1 MKKSRKLAESY
12 GYKVAY
18 FVGDNIRVQGGTVR
32 GVVDTEN
39 KTVLVRA
46 DHPDLTPLQI
56 MRHEMGHAAIAKGDF
71 TLAELRQRLLK
82 DFTDAEIDEMVEVY
96 RSAYSGILD
105 AGEAFEEICCDAL
118 GKINIFA
125 GTKQNSAS
133 YVKAQRSIR
142 KYAAEKNSSKGRAPP
157 ESGSTMYSREVNG
170 KQIAWIEDNPLSLKD
185 LTNYKK
191 VAAYI
196 ANHIGEAYTIIESG
210 NKVYLGESL
219 PNEYTQSEYT
229 KRILKNVPPILKAK
243 NKAIGSFGEMIEIA
257 TNRRWEKAKHTANK
271 DAKYGVY
278 RYSTAFAFPVKQN
291 DKITNVKSFDA
302 ELVILNSSDGKKYL
316 YDIVNIKENTA
327 DEVDLLKRDQMR
339 QNAAARRGVSEN
351 SIRSSEENVKKNT
364 AKTAEKFSREPE
376 SDRYIVALDDAN
388 IDELKKSLTLDKAID
403 LLDAQTGLSY
413 RLNRSANPMSRA
425 GYAMF
430 ADNINSIEDA
440 YGGSRPKAFSVEKSA
455 LTPIWDITQD
465 IIDARHRTDE
475 ETPWILEDHERLSD
489 DEFAALFDPEDIVIS
504 AAAYDDE
511 DLVSWLWDN
520 VLEPNNII
528 GVETYDGAI
537 AFDTDIIKRNLP
549 AEVACTQ
556 LDADNTT
563 KTAEKFSMET
573 EEDTEWQAKV
583 NSAMTMDE
591 AKRMLESTFKVCGI
605 GRFGEYQ
612 SAEEWL
618 REAGSEE
625 VELNI
630 DSEYS
635 LYKKYIGGNE
645 DILNE
650 EYSIAD
656 VLDAYLEGTL
666 VGKEKPKAKR
676 MDTSKSY
683 GLSDD
688 RFYAPKKVE
697 DAKALLDTANQKLT
711 NANRAAVNNAR
722 AKVLLFA
729 HNKGAA
735 ELLGMTQA
743 ELNKKLRGWSA
754 YSARAKSISEAA
766 NKGVAEENRWAGIEN
781 CSYINKTVVT
791 DEEIERLV
799 GDIKGSPNN
808 YEKRYIAR
816 VMLAADTHISYKGL
830 NFVFE
835 SKRDVNARFGNPNGR
850 TNGFY
855 SPGNAEVPDTIVCSY
870 DKPETVAHEMGHYID
885 TRWGRDLI
893 GADRGALYLTRGINE
908 EMIRARHGEDGIQ
921 FVKNFNIFMNSLMDV
936 NTAISSYTNDQ
947 AEVFARFFAKF
958 VEWTDNIAT
967 GSKIYSYESNMY
979 GDKFTMSQYV
989 EFIKLLQEKSMLDAK
1004 YEASQGKEKFS
1015 METPVEQNYKAAEE
1029 YFGTTYKV
1037 KEAGYIC
1044 TDGKMLDFSGRHE
1057 GAPGGYRTVDHRD
1070 ITDALGEDYGGDNYS
1085 GGMIRFMSEGNIRVS
1100 PESGGI
1106 NLSVAPNKAQRST
1119 LDRYISSF
1127 RGEVVLD
1134 IDNAN
1139 GDTVASIEY
1148 PKYTHSSVVLK
1159 DIDDYFDK
1167 GKVPEPFESGV
1178 KYSRETTSSIKQQIK
1193 NASDKLNTMDIVAKV
1208 KAPDLS
1214 KMSIKQQRQ
1223 WAESFLKNT
1232 GYAVDR
1238 NGFGKI
1244 EFTPKHINEGLN
1256 YVKSPSEIAAFAALP
1271 KVLKRGVEIDSHTE
1285 HKGRQRDSVTIAA
1298 PVEINGVRGNMA
1310 VVVTITSKNHYHAHR
1325 IVLPN
1330 GGEFTF
1336 NIKEVD
1342 PKPAEAAPNAES
1354 SPIESTSK
1362 ASVPDN
1368 SGKVKTSREPETLNE
1383 LRTALKNAGIENVEE
1398 YPAGDDA
1405 ARMRIANAVPN
1416 VHFSR
1421 ENVPSRQ
1428 TEDKYFARQIDKWD
1442 GKDHGGAFRV
1452 GGVSEPLLKV
1462 GIPDTD
1468 IWFDQSKAA
1477 KQLLEKG
1484 EITKD
1489 VIKQIP
1495 EILQH
1500 PIAISESYDNTVM
1513 VFGRVFDENKKPIV
1527 VALRV
1532 NSTKRRNNIT
1542 LVNKIRSVGSRSHNL
1557 DKLLDES
1564 SILYLGNNKKE
1575 TKAWFNALGRSTP
1588 FGGTKFGLIRS
1599 VSFADAAV
1607 KTSREPET
1615 LNELRRQNK
1624 VLRERVD
1631 YWKRQ
1636 TKPTKVKQLRKSRVL
1651 QRGF

>member
-39 KTVLVRA
+39 KTVMVRA

-133 YVKAQRSIR
+133 YVKAQRNIR
-142 KYAAEKNSSKGRAPP
+142 KYAAEKNGSKGRAPP

-573 EEDTEWQAKV
+573 PVEQKENLIALHNLDETKLLKTLKLGGFPMPSIAITKSDIPHTNFGNITIVFGKETIDPKLDERNTVYSADAWTPTFPQIEYEASPKTEQKIRDIYYPLSRKYGFDFTRPLYESANYLGDTLTRYGGEKGLMEKFADDIDMMNVFLAASGKEPIKATDKEIVTRLPDTEVEMYDYLANAIGEETVYDMQMKSGENPISAKRRWVSEHEQDIISAWQGYLTDVVGMSREAAEAET
-583 NSAMTMDE
+583 SEME
-591 AKRMLESTFKVCGI
+591 AKSLTQTFVKVRNYLKNG
-605 GRFGEYQ
+605 
-612 SAEEWL
+612 AETRRTEP
-618 REAGSEE
+618 
-625 VELNI
+625 
-630 DSEYS
+630 DT
-635 LYKKYIGGNE
+635 
-645 DILNE
+645 
-650 EYSIAD
+650 
-656 VLDAYLEGTL
+656 DAQR
-666 VGKEKPKAKR
+666 KAI
-676 MDTSKSY
+676 
-683 GLSDD
+683 
-688 RFYAPKKVE
+688 
-697 DAKALLDTANQKLT
+697 
-711 NANRAAVNNAR
+711 RAAVNKTEYKAWLENLYSGAVKNSGVYNNKDVYTSSGNR
-722 AKVLLFA
+722 RSFKALHFPATLDGIVSA
-729 HNKGAA
+729 MASQNKGSTKNVSGFHGVKTLRAGTA
-735 ELLGMTQA
+735 E
-743 ELNKKLRGWSA
+743 
-754 YSARAKSISEAA
+754 
-766 NKGVAEENRWAGIEN
+766 
-781 CSYINKTVVT
+781 
-791 DEEIERLV
+791 
-799 GDIKGSPNN
+799 
-808 YEKRYIAR
+808 
-816 VMLAADTHISYKGL
+816 
-830 NFVFE
+830 
-835 SKRDVNARFGNPNGR
+835 RFGSIEDMHKLEGR
-850 TNGFY
+850 L
-855 SPGNAEVPDTIVCSY
+855 S
-870 DKPETVAHEMGHYID
+870 H
-885 TRWGRDLI
+885 
-893 GADRGALYLTRGINE
+893 LTE
-908 EMIRARHGEDGIQ
+908 E
-921 FVKNFNIFMNSLMDV
+921 
-936 NTAISSYTNDQ
+936 
-947 AEVFARFFAKF
+947 
-958 VEWTDNIAT
+958 
-967 GSKIYSYESNMY
+967 
-979 GDKFTMSQYV
+979 
-989 EFIKLLQEKSMLDAK
+989 
-1004 YEASQGKEKFS
+1004 
-1015 METPVEQNYKAAEE
+1015 
-1029 YFGTTYKV
+1029 
-1037 KEAGYIC
+1037 EAGEIHNALSDRLSTQMNEIYNLIPHSGNDYI
-1044 TDGKMLDFSGRHE
+1044 GL
-1057 GAPGGYRTVDHRD
+1057 
-1070 ITDALGEDYGGDNYS
+1070 DALGEIYMEAAELKYK
-1085 GGMIRFMSEGNIRVS
+1085 S
-1100 PESGGI
+1100 PANVKALFKEYRY
-1106 NLSVAPNKAQRST
+1106 NLSDKQ
-1119 LDRYISSF
+1119 
-1127 RGEVVLD
+1127 
-1134 IDNAN
+1134 AN
-1139 GDTVASIEY
+1139 
-1148 PKYTHSSVVLK
+1148 
-1159 DIDDYFDK
+1159 
-1167 GKVPEPFESGV
+1167 
-1178 KYSRETTSSIKQQIK
+1178 
-1193 NASDKLNTMDIVAKV
+1193 DIVALLFDINNMPVNIFEAKPERAVSFDEIRKV
-1208 KAPDLS
+1208 IIPD
-1214 KMSIKQQRQ
+1214 
-1223 WAESFLKNT
+1223 
-1232 GYAVDR
+1232 
-1238 NGFGKI
+1238 
-1244 EFTPKHINEGLN
+1244 
-1256 YVKSPSEIAAFAALP
+1256 
-1271 KVLKRGVEIDSHTE
+1271 
-1285 HKGRQRDSVTIAA
+1285 
-1298 PVEINGVRGNMA
+1298 
-1310 VVVTITSKNHYHAHR
+1310 TSS
-1325 IVLPN
+1325 
-1330 GGEFTF
+1330 
-1336 NIKEVD
+1336 D
-1342 PKPAEAAPNAES
+1342 
-1354 SPIESTSK
+1354 
-1362 ASVPDN
+1362 
-1368 SGKVKTSREPETLNE
+1368 E

-1405 ARMRIANAVPN
+1405 ARMEIANAVPN